1 MATGKSMASFAMICV
16 IFAIMVSA
24 AMSHAGHEHHHMA
37 PGPAPATGS
46 GDGGSAAAG
55 ISPHLFSTAF
65 LASLALLLPFCLSII
80 Y

>member
-16 IFAIMVSA
+16 TFAIMVAA
-24 AMSHAGHEHHHMA
+24 AMSHEGHEHHHTA
-37 PGPAPATGS
+37 PGPAPANSS

-65 LASLALLLPFCLSII
+65 LALLALLLPFGLSII
-80 Y
+80 C